1 MHLNQELIRH
11 YVEENPN
18 RPGPADVRIV
28 GYGVSVW
35 AIIGYLEAVNG
46 DLGKAAEDYG
56 LPREAVEAAVAY
68 YNQNKAIVDARLAA
82 NAA

>member
-1 MHLNQELIRH
+1 MELDQTLIPR
-11 YVEENPN
+11 YIEENPN

-28 GYGVSVW
+28 RYGVSVW

-46 DLGKAAEDYG
+46 DLDKAAEDYG
-56 LPREAVEAAVAY
+56 LPREAIGAAVAY
-68 YNQNKAIVDARLAA
+68 YNQNKAIIDGRLAA